1 MNFASG
7 NRTLYFLARSTGAT
21 ASRALAGLAFL
32 SVAGCAQ
39 LTGPAAE
46 TAPPPRA
53 AAPGPM
59 DAVTTFAATARP
71 GAETTLPLDESG
83 RSARVRLLRAY
94 NAASGRECREV
105 LIGGGMEERSRL
117 LCQADGQ
124 WAEARPL
131 LRGGGMQ
138 RP

>member
-39 LTGPAAE
+39 LAGPAAE

-71 GAETTLPLDESG
+71 GAETTLPWMSPAAAPGSVCCAPTTPPAAGNAG
-83 RSARVRLLRAY
+83 R
-94 NAASGRECREV
+94 C
-105 LIGGGMEERSRL
+105 
-117 LCQADGQ
+117 
-124 WAEARPL
+124 
-131 LRGGGMQ
+131 
-138 RP
+138 